1 MAQAGL
7 TTPQLALPVV
17 GMDNR
22 RRQDVDSAYRM
33 TGVKLPRVVD
43 DRVFLVKR
51 GTQQRTGG
59 KQGKVPLP
67 SDPGTKNRKASFS
80 KVLKPLRLSDSRNSD
95 AEVKPVRFGHWG
107 SAEGQLKRPRGVA
120 VTSSGQI
127 YVVDAGSEQIQVFSP
142 EGEFIRRFLT
152 GRGNARSDPWGIAV
166 FHHGILVTDAEES
179 VVNVFRKSGH
189 YVGQFG
195 KGILHR
201 PCGIAVDP
209 KTDTIFVTD
218 RECVKVF
225 RGENGVLMNM
235 LYFYGCANP
244 YGSYVDFKYP
254 LPYHVAVD
262 KGNAVVSDWREHC
275 VKVFDIENGVLIKRI
290 GARGARVGG
299 LEHPRGVCLDRAGNV
314 IVADHGNKRVQL
326 FDCRKGYG
334 FGRYV
339 ATEADGVRSPED
351 VALVPDGRF
360 ALTDSDRHSVTL
372 IGTGLGT
379 TTRSL
384 DHLFYNASSRERSA
398 NHFVSDSGPEISER
412 DEIDLD

>member
-1 MAQAGL
+1 MAQ
-7 TTPQLALPVV
+7 PQLALPAV
-17 GMDNR
+17 GMDGR
-22 RRQDVDSAYRM
+22 RRQDVDHAYRM
-33 TGVKLPRVVD
+33 NGVKLPRVVD

-51 GTQQRTGG
+51 STQQRTGG
-59 KQGKVPLP
+59 KQGKSPLP
-67 SDPGTKNRKASFS
+67 SDPGTKNRNESRARSFS
-80 KVLKPLRLSDSRNSD
+80 KVLKPLRLSYSRGSE
-95 AEVKPVRFGHWG
+95 AELKPVRFGHWG
-107 SAEGQLKRPRGVA
+107 SAEGQLKRPRGVE

-142 EGEFIRRFLT
+142 EGEFIRRFFT
-152 GRGNARSDPWGIAV
+152 GRGNTRSDPWGIAV
-166 FHHGILVTDAEES
+166 FHHGVLVTDAEES
-179 VVNVFRKSGH
+179 VVNVFRKTGH
-189 YVGQFG
+189 FVGQFG

-244 YGSYVDFKYP
+244 YGCYVDFKYP

-314 IVADHGNKRVQL
+314 VVADHGNKRVQL

-339 ATEADGVRSPED
+339 ATEADGVRS
-351 VALVPDGRF
+351 RRTF

-379 TTRSL
+379 TTTSL

-398 NHFVSDSGPEISER
+398 NHFVSDSGPDISDR
-412 DEIDLD
+412 NDDLD